1 MHRLHVCN
9 DCYLWIILY
18 LDLWHINHIHLIR
31 YRTVDLA
38 FKTSFWI
45 WNIFISENVSVN
57 EWQTGNKKLQIVI
70 QTPINKFKH
79 KMETYPD
86 IYLIQYQWTSGQFM
100 DLRNTLGTNA
110 MWQKA
115 GSGYPPQSQ
124 INVLTDSNSWASTE
138 FVTINETRCTLKHH
152 IWLFKW
158 H

>member
-1 MHRLHVCN
+1 MQRLHVCN

-18 LDLWHINHIHLIR
+18 LDLWHINHIHLIH
-31 YRTVDLA
+31 YRTLGLT

-45 WNIFISENVSVN
+45 WNMFISENVSVN
-57 EWQTGNKKLQIVI
+57 EWQTRNKKSQMVI
-70 QTPINKFKH
+70 QFPINNYKH

-138 FVTINETRCTLKHH
+138 FVTINETRCALKHH
-152 IWLFKW
+152 IWLFKL